1 MAANKKQTKKADWKA
16 EIGIDYAIY
25 ANEKAYIS
33 PSEVSKES
41 LEKLKGLKQ
50 KLEKFSVTRQR
61 LATKH

>member
-16 EIGIDYAIY
+16 EIGIDY
-25 ANEKAYIS
+25 EKAYIS